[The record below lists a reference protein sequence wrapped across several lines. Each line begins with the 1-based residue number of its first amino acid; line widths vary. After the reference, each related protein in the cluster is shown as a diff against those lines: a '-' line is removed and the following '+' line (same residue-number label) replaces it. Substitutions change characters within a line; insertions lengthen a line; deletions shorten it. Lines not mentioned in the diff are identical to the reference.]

1 MCLTTELHKTKE
13 NYIHQQKY
21 IKPKLTELKREIYK
35 STSIVG
41 HINTPL
47 LVIDRTVEE
56 NH

>member
-1 MCLTTELHKTKE
+1 MRLTTELHKTKE